1 MKKTLIIALLGLI
14 AMFSPSS
21 LKAQT
26 ATKSGKKILFVVTST
41 SRKGN
46 TGKKTGYFLSEV
58 SHPWKVLN
66 DAGYTIDFVSPQGG
80 QPPVDA
86 FDLTD
91 PVNKEFWDNK
101 TYNSKINNSM
111 KPSEV
116 DPSQYAAIFYAGGH
130 GTMWDL
136 PDNTDIA
143 SIAAKIYENG
153 GVVAAVCHGPSG
165 LVNIRLSNGKYL
177 IDGKHINSFTNAEEN
192 IVGETDILPFMLETM
207 LREHG
212 AIYEQSD
219 PWQVHVTVDQR
230 VITGQNPMSA
240 TSVGEAIKY
249 ALAGK

>member
-116 DPSQYAAIFYAGGH
+116 DPSQDVAIFYAGGH

-143 SIAAKIYENG
+143 SIG
-153 GVVAAVCHGPSG
+153 C
-165 LVNIRLSNGKYL
+165 
-177 IDGKHINSFTNAEEN
+177 
-192 IVGETDILPFMLETM
+192 
-207 LREHG
+207 
-212 AIYEQSD
+212 
-219 PWQVHVTVDQR
+219 
-230 VITGQNPMSA
+230 
-240 TSVGEAIKY
+240 
-249 ALAGK
+249 